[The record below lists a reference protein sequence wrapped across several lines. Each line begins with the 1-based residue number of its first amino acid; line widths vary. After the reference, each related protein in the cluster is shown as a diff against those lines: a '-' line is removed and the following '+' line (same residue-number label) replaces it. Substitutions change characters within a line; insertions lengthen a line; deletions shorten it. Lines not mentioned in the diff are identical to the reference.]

1 MIPAKGVKKEQQQ
14 QQEEVELLTVVSS
27 SSAATIPVTARMGL
41 KKEKEDN
48 DHCKETGDSNY
59 DGPCHGSIT
68 VKKEEDENEDQQ
80 NSTNTPYTIL
90 STTMVPDQAISCS
103 SSSSNLNSSSRSG
116 EIENNN
122 CITKNNDDDDDDNH
136 RFEKWESGNWCW
148 LDDHNCNDVKEENLK
163 NTTIGCD
170 IDTRLKKEEKEDN
183 SSSFDTTSS
192 GNTADD
198 DTGVKKE
205 EEEKEDNDSR
215 LDANNIRNGD
225 DDTEVKKEKEKDN
238 DSSGFDTTNKNK
250 SKNNCIRTA
259 ATVSDDNM
267 KSNTDDYPNNNWTTG
282 NWCWEVL
289 PNLNSDGSSVV
300 GSAAAAIQSIVAVS
314 TGTKNK
320 RKLEQSQDNHKKKSR
335 TIVQNNKNKNNNSMN
350 FNEDTNS
357 QGLHNVDYDDDDDD
371 AENDD
376 DDDNDYDDGNDGE
389 SECDE
394 SSWNSN
400 IVTKTTK
407 KKRGEIVRY
416 DYEERWN
423 AMYSRLVAYKEQY
436 KNTCVPRSYKA
447 DPQLASWVNRQR
459 TNYNKLTA
467 ERIHQLNSISFVW
480 NSLDARWTEMYD
492 RLVAYKNQYTN
503 TCVPRSYD
511 ADPQL
516 AVWVNKQRQNYNKIT
531 ADRKHQL
538 NSIGFVWNLLDTFWT
553 EMYERLVVYKNQYK
567 STRVP
572 RSYKAD
578 PQLARWVRTQRGN
591 YNTNSS
597 HLTAERIKLLNSI
610 GFIWNARK

>member
-68 VKKEEDENEDQQ
+68 VKKEEDENDDT
-80 NSTNTPYTIL
+80 SYTIL
-90 STTMVPDQAISCS
+90 STTIVPDPAIS